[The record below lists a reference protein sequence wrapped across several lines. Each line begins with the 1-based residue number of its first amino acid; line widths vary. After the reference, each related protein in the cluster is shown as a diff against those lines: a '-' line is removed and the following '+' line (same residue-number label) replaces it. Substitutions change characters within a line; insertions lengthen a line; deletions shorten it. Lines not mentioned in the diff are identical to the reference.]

1 MSGRVSW
8 LNLGGSDGSTIA
20 DAATSSFTGNSTM
33 AIGWAMALGDI
44 DGDGIEDAVIS
55 GPLTSISSDRNGG
68 VAIFWDVP
76 SHMGVIGMDLV
87 VAADASVIGGD
98 EDGYLGTTVALMG
111 DIDGDGMGEILI
123 TEPGAGGGLGTI
135 WVVSSGAL
143 SEGPDEVAS
152 VALLGIE
159 GQYTTANT
167 GNHLVAADFDG
178 DGIDDIVIAA
188 DGHPTP
194 GTVGLVPTGRVSIYL
209 SGGALE

>member
-1 MSGRVSW
+1 VSW

-20 DAATSSFTGNSTM
+20 AAATSSFTGNSTM
-33 AIGWAMALGDI
+33 AIGSAMALGDI
-44 DGDGIEDAVIS
+44 DGDGIEDAVIAA
-55 GPLTSISSDRNGG
+55 PLTTGSSIEGGG
-68 VAIFWDVP
+68 VAILWDVP
-76 SHMGVIGMDLV
+76 SHMGSTGTDLA
-87 VAADASVIGGD
+87 VAADASIIGG
-98 EDGYLGTTVALMG
+98 EVEGHLGATVALMG
-111 DIDGDGMGEILI
+111 DIDGDGMGEILL
-123 TEPGAGGGLGTI
+123 TEPGAGGGLGRV

-152 VALLGIE
+152 VAVLGIE

-167 GNHLVAADFDG
+167 GNHLAAADFDG

-209 SGGALE
+209 SGGAPE